1 MWYTYRMG
9 KKRPVFYG
17 VVVTTLMCA
26 GLALDAAPYEV
37 AGPDAPKPHEQT
49 AVKEL
54 SDYLGKRV
62 GGTLCVGGKEGIVFR
77 VGDTELARKQ
87 GLLSSQLPPEKWI
100 VRSFGNEVLLNGGG
114 PRGAL
119 FAVYHFLED
128 CCGVRWWSEFEEDV
142 PPAGPLDL
150 PALDLEGQPAF
161 AYRDIYRANQGSQA
175 ARFERRVRMNAH
187 GGADLGGA
195 YCFGPPNFCHTFDW
209 YLNADKYMKD
219 HPEWFSLR
227 KGHRVGGQ
235 RSGQLCLTNP
245 EVKEEVLKRL
255 LANIEKGT
263 ARAKEKGVEPPRIY
277 DMSHN
282 DNQSYCECDR
292 CKAAAEQYG
301 LSGVNLNFVNALAA
315 EVAKRYPDV
324 LLCTW
329 AYQYTQ
335 PVPKGGVRAADN
347 VIVRLCD
354 TGSNQASSI
363 AEPDNRAYYDCV
375 MAWSKVT
382 KHLFVWDYAIT
393 FSKGLTGLPF
403 PSEFHYGDLFRHY
416 RAYNVSGIF
425 WEHEH
430 PYKADM
436 WELKFFL
443 ETKLMENPDLDCNAL
458 IERFMREYYG
468 PAGGHVLA
476 YRRYL
481 DKIRREKNAFVSW
494 FPQLSAF
501 KYISD
506 EDATTCNKMLDAA
519 EASVAGDA
527 RLLARVRRA
536 RLGLDRLMCLRSR
549 SVMFHAPGGV
559 AAEEKKIPGLDAAK
573 ARLRDD
579 WPKWIAAYPK
589 AQDLVKKELELFA
602 GIITPQREALP
613 VPDQFRDR
621 SYYDFPAQYLTG
633 HGKNE
638 TLVDDPESPV
648 GRAMRTAADKS
659 HYFKLPFSGGVY
671 DTKTKKSLGGGSFK
685 NVEGDGYRWYRL
697 GKAKFSDNCY
707 LWLTRA
713 WTTQLRAGNFSDLSG
728 KELELWASVKFTGPM
743 FRPGTKGESF
753 IWIDRVLLVL
763 PETPSTKR

>member
-1 MWYTYRMG
+1 M
-9 KKRPVFYG
+9 KKQIPFLKVMIGIG
-17 VVVTTLMCA
+17 VLMTA
-26 GLALDAAPYEV
+26 ELVLAASYEV
-37 AGPDAPKPHEQT
+37 AGPDVPKPHECT
-49 AVKEL
+49 ATNEL
-54 SDYLGKRV
+54 TVYLAKRVAGTLRV
-62 GGTLCVGGKEGIVFR
+62 GGKDGIVFR
-77 VGDTELARKQ
+77 VGDTELARKN
-87 GLLSSQLPPEKWI
+87 GLLSTQLPSEKWI

-114 PRGAL
+114 SRGAL

-128 CCGVRWWSEFEEDV
+128 YCGVRWWSEFEEDV

-150 PALDLEGQPAF
+150 PALDMQGQPAF
-161 AYRDIYRANQGSQA
+161 AYRDIYRSENGKNPP
-175 ARFERRVRMNAH
+175 RFERRVRMNAH
-187 GGADLGGA
+187 GGAALGGA

-209 YLNADKYMKD
+209 YLNADKHMKD
-219 HPEWFSLR
+219 HPDWFSLR
-227 KGHRVGGQ
+227 KGQRVGGQ

-245 EVKEEVLKRL
+245 EVKDEMLKRL
-255 LANIEKGT
+255 LDNIEKGT
-263 ARAKEKGVEPPRIY
+263 ARALKNGVEPPRIY
-277 DMSHN
+277 DISHN
-282 DNQSYCECDR
+282 DNQSYCQCDR
-292 CKAAAEQYG
+292 CNAAAEKYG

-315 EVAKRYPDV
+315 EVAKKYPDV

-335 PVPKGGVRAADN
+335 PVPTGGVRAADN

-403 PSEFHYGDLFRHY
+403 ASEFHYGDLFRHY

-430 PYKADM
+430 PSKADM

-468 PAGGHVLA
+468 PAGQHILA

-494 FPQLSAF
+494 FPQLSSF
-501 KYISD
+501 RYID
-506 EDATTCNKMLDAA
+506 DKDVAACNKMLDAA

-527 RLLARVRRA
+527 KLLARVRHA
-536 RLGLDRLMCLRSR
+536 RLGLDRLTCLRAR
-549 SVMFHAPGGV
+549 SVMFHVPGGKV
-559 AAEEKKIPGLDAAK
+559 AEEKKVPGLDAAK
-573 ARLRDD
+573 RRIRED
-579 WPKWIAAYPK
+579 WPKWLAPYPR
-589 AQDLVKKELELFA
+589 AKELIKREHDFLA
-602 GIITPQREALP
+602 GVLAPPDAFP
-613 VPDQFRDR
+613 VPEKFRDR
-621 SYYDFPAQYLTG
+621 SFYDFPAQFLTS

-638 TLVDDPESPV
+638 SLVDDPESPV

-659 HYFKLPFSGGVY
+659 HYFQLPFSGGVY
-671 DTKTKKSLGGGSFK
+671 DQQTKKSCGGGSFK
-685 NVEGDGYRWYRL
+685 KVEGDGYHWYRL
-697 GKAKFSDNCY
+697 CKAKFNDHAY

-713 WTTQLRAGNFSDLSG
+713 WTTQLKTGNFPDLSG
-728 KELELWASVKFTGPM
+728 KELELWVSVKFTGPM
-743 FRPGTKGESF
+743 FRPGAQGDSY
-753 IWIDRVLLVL
+753 IWIDRVILAV
-763 PETPSTKR
+763 PTISE